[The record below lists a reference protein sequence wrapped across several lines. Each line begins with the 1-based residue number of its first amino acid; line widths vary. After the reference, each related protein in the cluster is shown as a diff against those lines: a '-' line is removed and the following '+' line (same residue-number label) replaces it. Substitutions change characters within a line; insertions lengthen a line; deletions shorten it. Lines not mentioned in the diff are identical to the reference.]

1 MRSRKNVYCHIAAV
15 TPILRLWLT
24 IQIQKLKKKIE
35 IDKTQI
41 IGIQIYFVIKKYFSF
56 LVGKKRKKEKVF

>member
-1 MRSRKNVYCHIAAV
+1 MVNYTNPK
-15 TPILRLWLT
+15 TE
-24 IQIQKLKKKIE
+24 KKIE

-56 LVGKKRKKEKVF
+56 LVAKKRKKEKVF